1 MVRITLLMFL
11 MAPMFLAAQ
20 SIKEEVELF
29 QSIYGMEKKKVAAEF
44 TGLTSESNKD
54 FWIVYDAYEDKRKA
68 IGQERISL
76 IFNYVDHYQ
85 SLTDEQLDYLVSQ
98 TMKHRTQLDK
108 LIKVYHKKIKKVAGS
123 EIAAQF
129 VQMETYF
136 LSATRAELIE
146 TLPVIGKYKD

>member
-1 MVRITLLMFL
+1 MIRLTLLMFI
-11 MAPMFLAAQ
+11 MAPMILGAQ

-44 TGLTSESNKD
+44 TGLTTESNKG
-54 FWIVYDAYEDKRKA
+54 FWMLYDDYEDKRKA

-98 TMKHRTQLDK
+98 TMKHRVRLDK
-108 LIKVYHKKIKKVAGS
+108 LIKTYHKKIKKVAGS

-129 VQMETYF
+129 VQMEAYF
-136 LSATRAELIE
+136 LSATRSELIE